1 MAVSTAKPDDAVD
14 SEAAQPLPGMQVD
27 VTKPLQS
34 QRRLAVPQVSRQVSC
49 SAEHSRL
56 VKKIGSAVGATALA
70 LALGLSQVDA
80 AKADI
85 AGLTPCSQSKAYA
98 KRQKNELKS
107 LQKRLKQVP
116 KASIPDMF
124 YAISVPCVS
133 KQFMR
138 LSSHGQ
144 PGGDRR

>member
-1 MAVSTAKPDDAVD
+1 MDA
-14 SEAAQPLPGMQVD
+14 
-27 VTKPLQS
+27 TKPLQA

-49 SAEHSRL
+49 SAERPL
-56 VKKIGSAVGATALA
+56 AKKLGSAVGAAALA

-107 LQKRLKQVP
+107 LQKRLKNVSAVA
-116 KASIPDMF
+116 AS
-124 YAISVPCVS
+124 
-133 KQFMR
+133 FM
-138 LSSHGQ
+138 LSHF
-144 PGGDRR
+144 